1 MISSSGG
8 GYHKE
13 LMTEINIIPLVDVV
27 LVLLHIFMLTAPLLY
42 RGMDIKLP
50 QAATNT
56 IKPEERKVLTVEKN
70 QTVYL
75 DKEEIGL
82 ARLEERL
89 RALKGSSPDVSLYLR
104 ADRDVAYGAVIQVMD
119 LIKRAG
125 IDKLGIVTE
134 PLPKETL
141 PR

>member
-1 MISSSGG
+1 MFTA
-8 GYHKE
+8 KRDRE
-13 LMTEINIIPLVDVV
+13 MMAEINIIPLVDVV
-27 LVLLHIFMLTAPLLY
+27 LVLLIIFMITAPLLY

-82 ARLEERL
+82 ARLEEKL
-89 RALKGSSPDVSLYLR
+89 RALKGGSPEISLYLR
-104 ADRDVAYGAVIQVMD
+104 ADRDVPYGTVVQVMD
-119 LIKRAG
+119 MIKRAG

-134 PLPKETL
+134 PLSKETL

>member
-1 MISSSGG
+1 MFTA
-8 GYHKE
+8 KRDRE
-13 LMTEINIIPLVDVV
+13 MMAEINIIPLVDVV
-27 LVLLHIFMLTAPLLY
+27 LVLLIIFMITAPLLY

-70 QTVYL
+70 QTVFL

-82 ARLEERL
+82 ARLEEKL
-89 RALKGSSPDVSLYLR
+89 RALKGGSPEVSLYLR
-104 ADRDVAYGAVIQVMD
+104 ADRDVPYGTVVQVMD
-119 LIKRAG
+119 MIKRAG

-134 PLPKETL
+134 PLSKETL

>member
-1 MISSSGG
+1 MASTSKGNRQ
-8 GYHKE
+8 
-13 LMTEINIIPLVDVV
+13 LMAEINIIPFVDVV
-27 LVLLHIFMLTAPLLY
+27 LVLLIIFMITAPLLY

-56 IKPEERKVLTVEKN
+56 IKPEERKILTVEKN

-75 DKEEIGL
+75 DKEEVGMV
-82 ARLEERL
+82 RLEERL
-89 RALKGSSPDVSLYLR
+89 RALKGASPEVSLYLR
-104 ADRDVAYGAVIQVMD
+104 ADRDVPYGAVVQVMD
-119 LIKRAG
+119 LIKRSG

-134 PLPKETL
+134 PLSKEPL

>member
-1 MISSSGG
+1 M
-8 GYHKE
+8 
-13 LMTEINIIPLVDVV
+13 MAEINIIPLVDVV
-27 LVLLHIFMLTAPLLY
+27 LVLLIIFMITAPLLY

-56 IKPEERKVLTVEKN
+56 IKPEERKILTVEKN

-82 ARLEERL
+82 ARLEEKL
-89 RALKGSSPDVSLYLR
+89 RALKGSAPEVSLYLR
-104 ADRDVAYGAVIQVMD
+104 ADRDVPYGTVVQVMD

-134 PLPKETL
+134 PLSKETP

>member
-1 MISSSGG
+1 
-8 GYHKE
+8 
-13 LMTEINIIPLVDVV
+13 MTGSHRRPSAEINIAPLIDVV
-27 LVLLHIFMLTAPLLY
+27 FSILIISMITAPFLHQ
-42 RGMDIKLP
+42 GMDIKLP

-56 IKPEERKVLTVEKN
+56 IKPEDRKILTVEKN
-70 QTVYL
+70 KTVYL

-89 RALKGSSPDVSLYLR
+89 RSLKGTAPEVSLYLR
-104 ADRDVAYGAVIQVMD
+104 ADRDVAYGTVVQVMD

>member
-1 MISSSGG
+1 MIASSSS
-8 GYHKE
+8 KNRE
-13 LMTEINIIPLVDVV
+13 MMAEINIIPLVDVI
-27 LVLLHIFMLTAPLLY
+27 LVLLIVFMITAPLLY

-50 QAATNT
+50 SAATNS
-56 IKPEERKVLTVEKN
+56 IKPTERKVLTVERN

-89 RALKGSSPDVSLYLR
+89 RMLKGASPDISLYLR
-104 ADRDVAYGAVIQVMD
+104 ADRDVPYGTVVHVMD

-125 IDKLGIVTE
+125 IVKLGIVTE
-134 PLPKETL
+134 PLSIKQTK
-141 PR
+141 

>member
-1 MISSSGG
+1 MASTSKGNRQ
-8 GYHKE
+8 
-13 LMTEINIIPLVDVV
+13 LMGEINIIPFVDVV
-27 LVLLHIFMLTAPLLY
+27 LVLLIIFMITAPLLY

-56 IKPEERKVLTVEKN
+56 IKPEERKILTVEKN

-82 ARLEERL
+82 ARLEEKL
-89 RALKGSSPDVSLYLR
+89 RALKGASPDVSLYLR
-104 ADRDVAYGAVIQVMD
+104 ADRDVAYGAVVQVMD

>member
-1 MISSSGG
+1 MISTSGRSPSRRV
-8 GYHKE
+8 
-13 LMTEINIIPLVDVV
+13 LMAEINIIPLVDVV
-27 LVLLHIFMLTAPLLY
+27 LVLLIIFMITAPLLY
-42 RGMDIKLP
+42 RGMDVKLP

-70 QTVYL
+70 EAVYL

-82 ARLEERL
+82 ARLEDKL
-89 RALKGSSPDVSLYLR
+89 RSLKTASPQLSLYLR
-104 ADRDVAYGAVIQVMD
+104 ADRDVPYGAVVHVMD

-134 PLPKETL
+134 PIPKEK
-141 PR
+141 

>member
-1 MISSSGG
+1 MA
-8 GYHKE
+8 
-13 LMTEINIIPLVDVV
+13 EINIIPFVDVV
-27 LVLLHIFMLTAPLLY
+27 LVLLIVFMITAPLLY

-50 QAATNT
+50 QASTNT
-56 IKPEERKVLTVEKN
+56 IKPEERKILTVEKN

-82 ARLEERL
+82 ARLEEKL
-89 RALKGSSPDVSLYLR
+89 RALKGRSPEVSLYLR
-104 ADRDVAYGAVIQVMD
+104 ADRDVSYGAVVQVMD
-119 LIKRAG
+119 MIKRAG